1 MVDNFNLEVNDKLEV
16 MMGDRVYKALVLD
29 VEEDFLRIN
38 LPVNNGEYLILNS
51 GEEIE
56 INSYFDENKCFS
68 FSCEVLSR
76 GRERSI
82 IYYTL
87 SKPFDIKK
95 IQRRNFFRVGLT
107 NEIQYKVIT
116 NIDEEDIENV
126 SYKKG
131 LMLDLSAGGLKLK
144 AKEDIKKSDL
154 LLVNLKLNEIQFEL
168 KCDIVRIEN
177 TADKQK
183 LCGLKF
189 TKITQA
195 ESEKIIQELFEVVRK
210 QRANDQI

>member
-1 MVDNFNLEVNDKLEV
+1 MDNFNLEVNDKLEV
-16 MMGDRVYKALVLD
+16 MMGDKVYKALVLD

-56 INSYFDENKCFS
+56 MNSYFDENKCFS
-68 FSCEVLSR
+68 FCSEVLSR

-82 IYYTL
+82 IYYKL

-107 NEIQYKVIT
+107 NEIEYKVIT

-126 SYKKG
+126 SYEKG

-154 LLVNLKLNEIQFEL
+154 LLVNLKLNKIQFEL

-189 TKITQA
+189 TEIAQA
-195 ESEKIIQELFEVVRK
+195 QSEKIIQELFEVVRK